1 MKRSTERIPAT
12 HVGSLARPESLIELM
27 WARERGAPCGR
38 AAMSSGVAGEKIEG
52 GSGCGFASLATRKPE
67 IPPGI
72 VRAKMASLAGGAR
85 RDSRIQFPEVLS

>member
-38 AAMSSGVAGEKIEG
+38 DSMSAGVAREKVLWERD
-52 GSGCGFASLATRKPE
+52 CGFASFANRKPE

-72 VRAKMASLAGGAR
+72 VRAKIASLAGGAR
-85 RDSRIQFPEVLS
+85 RASCIQFPEVLS